1 MSVIDEIIAK
11 LQKELETQEVEI
23 FDFSGQHVG
32 HSTLQENATNLHLQG
47 KIKSPKFK
55 DLNQMNRER
64 MVYKIL
70 TKEFADGTIHAL
82 TLELDASS

>member
-23 FDFSGQHVG
+23 FDFSAQHMG
-32 HSTLQENATNLHLQG
+32 HAGLQENATNLHLQG

-55 DLNQMNRER
+55 GLNQMNRER

-70 TKEFADGTIHAL
+70 SKEFADGTIHAL
-82 TLELDASS
+82 TLQLEN